1 MNAKLSRYS
10 IIILITI
17 SLSIL
22 LPNLYWM
29 IFDKPLRT
37 PQISYSPIIKDF
49 VYSQTNDNNRD
60 EKTYRDNQGNSYDR
74 KSYEAL
80 LPFSF
85 YYNLDKWGILPDSID
100 GIPVNISYIRR
111 NSQFVRIRSVYFH
124 TPMIQLNPL
133 FESQSDFT
141 RLEMPNEL
149 FRISDKLEFLNAR
162 SNSVVDSLSELY
174 NQAMTEQEFQFPAK
188 YIAGNPT
195 TRKAFDE
202 GYFIIDA
209 TNTVFH
215 LKQIKG
221 KPYCVRTNIPTDLN
235 IRYITVQENSRRE
248 FYAIMVTLENDLYLI
263 SYDDYKLIR
272 LPINDFIADE
282 MDLMFYIDPIYRT
295 FKYYSDKELKCIVTD
310 HDYNVIDT
318 YQTSWT
324 PKTEWVSSKI
334 AASIFPFQAEREN
347 ARTDYILF
355 NLKFSGW
362 LALIGIFLALGITI
376 FVKVR
381 IHGENLKENWFD
393 LLIVAV
399 TGLYGAL
406 AVLLIRPEPWD

>member
-1 MNAKLSRYS
+1 MTAKISRYS
-10 IIILITI
+10 IIILVTI

-29 IFDKPLRT
+29 IFDKPIRT
-37 PQISYSPIIKDF
+37 PQVSFSPIIKDF
-49 VYSQTNDNNRD
+49 VFTQTKKNNGD
-60 EKTYRDNQGNSYDR
+60 KMYLDNQGNSYDR
-74 KSYEAL
+74 KNYQAL
-80 LPFSF
+80 LPFSY
-85 YYNLDKWGILPDSID
+85 YYNLERWDVLPDTID
-100 GIPVNISYIRR
+100 GIPISISYIRR
-111 NSQFVRIRSVYFH
+111 NTQFVRIRSYYFH
-124 TPMIQLNPL
+124 TPMIQLYPL

-149 FRISDKLEFLNAR
+149 FRITNKIEFLNAR
-162 SNSVVDSLSELY
+162 TNSVVDSLSEIY
-174 NQAMTEQEFQFPAK
+174 NLALVEQGFQFPAR

-209 TNTVFH
+209 ANSVFH

-221 KPYCVRTNIPTDLN
+221 KPYCTNTGIPADLN
-235 IRYITVQENSRRE
+235 IRYIIVRENSRRE
-248 FYAIMVTLENDLYLI
+248 FYALMVTRENDLYLI

-272 LPINDFIADE
+272 LPVNDFIADE
-282 MDLMFYIDPIYRT
+282 MDFLFSIDPIYRT
-295 FKYYSDKELKCIVTD
+295 LKYFNDQELKCIVTD
-310 HDYNVIDT
+310 KDYKIIDT
-318 YQTSWT
+318 YETSWL
-324 PKTEWVSSKI
+324 PKTEWTRSKI
-334 AASIFPFQAEREN
+334 AVSLFPFQVEREN

-355 NLKFSGW
+355 NLKFNGW
-362 LALIGIFLALGITI
+362 LAFIGIFLALGITMT
-376 FVKVR
+376 VKTVIYR
-381 IHGENLKENWFD
+381 ENLKENWFD